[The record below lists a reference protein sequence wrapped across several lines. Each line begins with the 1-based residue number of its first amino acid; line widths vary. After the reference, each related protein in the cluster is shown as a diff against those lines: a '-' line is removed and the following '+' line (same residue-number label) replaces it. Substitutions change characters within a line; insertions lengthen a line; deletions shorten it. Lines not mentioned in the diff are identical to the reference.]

1 MSEPKAALPTDFVL
15 LVNAREDKGYD
26 LLLDLAVAKPQ
37 IKFVAIASQTKSD
50 HAVDLA
56 RRRGV
61 TNVTV
66 LERTDKIE
74 ELYRAAKVVI
84 VPSYRFVE
92 TFSRVCIEA
101 QRFGK
106 PVIGSDVGNVPNLLI
121 HSGIVLPNKL
131 DEWVAE
137 LSRLFQDSEYY
148 AMRQASALE
157 NSSRYSH
164 TGQHKAIAEVVRA
177 AEGSFLLGI
186 GSGIGNM
193 THVSPLVRRLSE
205 SLGRK
210 IDLVVA
216 EDHAESLFLLHNSKW
231 VNSVFSLR
239 NSVLSRRYDTVFVT
253 HCFGS
258 TRIPFRARRVIW
270 ARDWDDFHA
279 EHTLHEARFNLE
291 SAKQLLGIDYTE
303 EDVRN
308 YYVGEIEYAWPN
320 GNLVGFHGG
329 SKGGLW
335 TSKRWPH
342 YTEFAARL
350 IAAGYRVASFGMEQ
364 EYVEGTENMTGGT
377 IEEMVRKMRACS
389 YFIGNDSG
397 VMHLSNSL
405 GIPTIALFAPTNAL
419 TRGPLRPSSRS
430 VALEKA
436 CSPCECKDRVTFQSG
451 NCHCIGEI
459 SVAMVETAFRE
470 MVADPWPGRS
480 PGTEIVEHAA

>member
-1 MSEPKAALPTDFVL
+1 MPGNTLPADFVL

-26 LLLDLAVAKPQ
+26 LLLDLAAAKPQ
-37 IKFVAIASQTKSD
+37 INFVAIASQTKSD
-50 HAVDLA
+50 HAIDLA

-61 TNVTV
+61 VNMTI

-74 ELYRAAKVVI
+74 ELYRAAKVVV

-106 PVIGSDVGNVPNLLI
+106 PVIGADVGNVPNLLR
-121 HSGIVLPNKL
+121 HSGIILPNKL
-131 DEWVAE
+131 DAWAE
-137 LSRLFQDSEYY
+137 ELTRLFQDDEYY
-148 AMRQASALE
+148 AMRRALALE
-157 NSSRYSH
+157 NSKRYSH
-164 TGQHKAIAEVVRA
+164 AAQQKAIVEVVRA
-177 AEGSFLLGI
+177 NEGSFLLGI

-193 THVSPLVRRLSE
+193 THVSPLIRRLSE
-205 SLGRK
+205 SLGHK

-216 EDHAESLFLLHNSKW
+216 EDHTESLFLLHNPKW
-231 VNSVFSLR
+231 VNAVFSLR

-258 TRIPFRARRVIW
+258 TRVPFRARRVIW
-270 ARDWDDFHA
+270 ARDWSEFHP

-291 SAKQLLGIDYTE
+291 SAKQLLGIDYTD

-308 YYVGEIEYAWPN
+308 YYVGEIEYDWPN

-335 TSKRWPH
+335 ASKRWPH
-342 YTEFAARL
+342 YSELASRL
-350 IAAGYRVASFGMEQ
+350 IEAGYRVASFGMEQ

-377 IEEMVRKMRACS
+377 IEEMVHKMRACS

-405 GIPTIALFAPTNAL
+405 GIPTMALFAPTNAL
-419 TRGPLRPSSRS
+419 TRGPLRLSSRS
-430 VALEKA
+430 VVLEKA
-436 CSPCECKDRVTFQSG
+436 CVPCECKDRVTFQSG

-459 SVAMVETAFRE
+459 SVSTVENAFLE
-470 MVADPWPGRS
+470 MVANPWAGRS
-480 PGTEIVEHAA
+480 GGSASVEHAA

>member
-1 MSEPKAALPTDFVL
+1 MSELTPAFPKDFVL

-37 IKFVAIASQTKSD
+37 IQYVAIASQTKSD
-50 HAVDLA
+50 HAIDLA

-61 TNVTV
+61 TNLTI

-74 ELYRAAKVVI
+74 ELYQAAKVVV

-106 PVIGSDVGNVPNLLI
+106 PVIGSDVGNVPNLLR
-121 HSGIVLPNKL
+121 HSGIILPHKL
-131 DEWVAE
+131 DVWVAE
-137 LSRLFQDSEYY
+137 LTRLFDDAEYY
-148 AMRQASALE
+148 AARQASALE
-157 NSSRYSH
+157 NSTRYSH
-164 TGQHKAIAEVVRA
+164 AAQFKAISEIVRA
-177 AEGSFLLGI
+177 ADGSFLLGI

-193 THVSPLVRRLSE
+193 THVSPLIRRLSE

-216 EDHAESLFLLHNSKW
+216 EDHAESLFLLHNPKW
-231 VNSVFSLR
+231 VNAVFSLR
-239 NSVLSRRYDTVFVT
+239 NSVLSRRYDTIFIT

-258 TRIPFRARRVIW
+258 TRIPFRASRVIW

-279 EHTLHEARFNLE
+279 EHVLHEARFNLE
-291 SAKQLLGIDYTE
+291 SAKQLLGIDYSE

-308 YYVGEIEYAWPN
+308 YYVGEVDYAWPN
-320 GNLVGFHGG
+320 GNLIGFHGG

-335 TSKRWPH
+335 ASKRWP
-342 YTEFAARL
+342 YYSELAAKL
-350 IAAGYRVASFGMEQ
+350 IALGYRVASFGMEQ

-377 IEEMVRKMRACS
+377 IEEMVRKMCACS
-389 YFIGNDSG
+389 YFVGNDSG
-397 VMHLSNSL
+397 VMHLANSL

-419 TRGPLRPSSRS
+419 TRGPLRLSSRA
-430 VALEKA
+430 VVLKKDCA
-436 CSPCECKDRVTFQSG
+436 PCECKDRVTFQSG
-451 NCHCIGEI
+451 NCRCIGDI
-459 SVAMVETAFRE
+459 SVSEVEAAFRD
-470 MVADPWPGRS
+470 MVANPWPVRATGIA
-480 PGTEIVEHAA
+480 EEAA